1 MAFNNIISKLFGNK
15 AQRDLKEVNPTVK
28 KVKEAYIEIEKLSNN
43 ELRSRTKELEKQIS
57 EYVSNEKDQI
67 GQLKADM
74 ESIELN
80 EREAIWT
87 QIDKLEKDIT
97 EKYEKILDEL
107 LPVAFSIMKETA
119 RRFTENEEIVVT
131 ATDFDRDLAA
141 KHDFV
146 HIDGEKAIYRGR

>member
-1 MAFNNIISKLFGNK
+1 M
-15 AQRDLKEVNPTVK
+15 K

-80 EREAIWT
+80 EREYM
-87 QIDKLEKDIT
+87 DSD
-97 EKYEKILDEL
+97 
-107 LPVAFSIMKETA
+107 
-119 RRFTENEEIVVT
+119 
-131 ATDFDRDLAA
+131 
-141 KHDFV
+141 
-146 HIDGEKAIYRGR
+146 